1 MHDDIIKKIAPRDIF
16 NEANFIK
23 NIAQLFQEVKT
34 GTLPGIGILFNE
46 DSPQNLTQW
55 FSIYPAD
62 GAFILNADMLDI
74 RHREKNAT
82 YSLKRSMN
90 ARGSNSIFFEDHEYG
105 AHDVFNDD
113 GTLSPEIQ
121 ALFSQGPA
129 TPPHAPDSNRL
140 FAYSLFLKGIGKL
153 ALNGIP
159 MVDTPLP
166 GLFFDEKG
174 YTEHG
179 IPFEEEDGYFYL
191 DDEIS
196 LVSLFEQSVQLR
208 APNQVTTE
216 NAWPLE
222 FSLDGKTFQPVFD
235 SQGQYLPT
243 FNQQDVPAIPS
254 TPTPPADAAPS
265 EEVTARPRMK

>member
-1 MHDDIIKKIAPRDIF
+1 MHNDIIKKVAPRDIF

-23 NIAQLFQEVKT
+23 NIAQLSQEVKN
-34 GTLPGIGILFNE
+34 GALPGLGIFFN
-46 DSPQNLTQW
+46 DDRPQSLTRW
-55 FSIYPAD
+55 LSIDPSD
-62 GAFILNADMLDI
+62 GDFILNADMVNI
-74 RHREKNAT
+74 HHREDGAT
-82 YSLKRSMN
+82 YSLKRPMN
-90 ARGSNSIFFEDHEYG
+90 ARSKNPIFFEDGEYG
-105 AHDVFNDD
+105 IHDIFSDD
-113 GTLSPEIQ
+113 GTLSSDTQ
-121 ALFSQGPA
+121 DLFSEGPA
-129 TPPHAPDSNRL
+129 IPYHTPDPNRL

-191 DDEIS
+191 DDDIS

-208 APNQVTTE
+208 APNQVTTG

-254 TPTPPADAAPS
+254 TPTSPADAAPS